1 MKLLFGVLG
10 ALVTLIHCAVSVA
23 VHDRPNHWAV
33 LVAGSKTYMN
43 YRHQADIAHAYHI
56 LRSNGYREEQIITL
70 MYDDVANS
78 YMNPY
83 PGTLINKPGGK
94 DYYKGLKID
103 YKGSDVTAKTFEKVL
118 LGEETNCGN
127 GKTLKSGPNDHVFIY
142 FADHGGTGLIAFPTG
157 IMTSKAM
164 HTTLKKMY
172 QRKLYDRLVFYL
184 EACESGSMFDD
195 LDLSGMNMF
204 TTTAATASQSSY
216 AIYWDMERRAF
227 LGDRYSVFWMED
239 SDKYF
244 SLDSYSNPK
253 ETLEDQ
259 FNRVYE
265 LVNPNSQPQQ
275 YGDIKYASN
284 TGIEEFQAN
293 EPAGVIHNRKPKS
306 MFGLLMDYLKGL
318 GMNGGVDLTT
328 MSNNLPVHDDAV
340 SSRDVTLQ
348 TLYRMRDMDTGSN
361 SMHGDD
367 MMLGMLDKHTLSQMI
382 EEEIRNKQEAMDRF
396 KFIAYQIDEDLA
408 RDYYSIEKINNKTK
422 KLPIHHDCLHKVLM
436 SFDEMCHAIDEYHI
450 AHTGVL
456 NHLCDKHAADVIVN
470 VFAQSHLCHSA

>member
-1 MKLLFGVLG
+1 MKLLFGALG

-23 VHDRPNHWAV
+23 VNDRPNHWAV

-56 LRSNGYREEQIITL
+56 LRTNGYREEQIITL

-78 YMNPY
+78 NMNPY

-103 YKGSDVTAKTFEKVL
+103 YKGDDVSAATFEKVL
-118 LGEETNCGN
+118 LGEKTNCGN

-172 QRKLYDRLVFYL
+172 SKKLYDRLVFYL
-184 EACESGSMFDD
+184 EACESGSMFED
-195 LDLSGMNMF
+195 LDLSGMNMY

-244 SLDSYSNPK
+244 NLNSNPV

-259 FNRVYE
+259 FKRVYD

-275 YGDIKYASN
+275 FGDFGYAGK
-284 TGIEEFQAN
+284 TGIEEFQAD
-293 EPAGVIHNRKPKS
+293 EPAWIIHNRKTSTS
-306 MFGLLMDYLKGL
+306 MFSMLMDYLKGFANIAN
-318 GMNGGVDLTT
+318 NGAVDFTDI
-328 MSNNLPVHDDAV
+328 SNSASTVSSHESV
-340 SSRDVTLQ
+340 SSRDVTLE
-348 TLYRMRDMDTGSN
+348 TLYRMRDLEFF
-361 SMHGDD
+361 GDGANGMMNKDESSSILD
-367 MMLGMLDKHTLSQMI
+367 MIKD
-382 EEEIRNKQEAMDRF
+382 EIRNKQKANDRM
-396 KFIAYQIDEDLA
+396 KFIAYQVDEDLA
-408 RDYYSIEKINNKTK
+408 RQYYAQNLTGK
-422 KLPIHHDCLHKVLM
+422 KMKIHHDCLHKVLM

-456 NHLCDKHAADVIVN
+456 NHLCDKHAAEVIVA
-470 VFAQSHLCHSA
+470 VFEKSHLCKA